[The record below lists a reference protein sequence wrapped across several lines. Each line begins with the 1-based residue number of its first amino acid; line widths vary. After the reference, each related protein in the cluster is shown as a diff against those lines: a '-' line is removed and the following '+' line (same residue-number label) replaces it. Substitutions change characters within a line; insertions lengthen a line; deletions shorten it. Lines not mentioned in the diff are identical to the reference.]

1 MASVIAAPE
10 DAPRIQTTERKA
22 LPYEPGWVDRVIEGI
37 RRLPGPSWVFYL
49 SLWLLLFCILTLIL
63 WTDGASPVGTF
74 FPFHAVIAGIYIY
87 SLAMIHYLKQ
97 VSGAALDDFRPAL
110 ETSDSDFASLRY
122 QLTTMPARATLV
134 ASVVGLVMGVVAPTI
149 VSANMP
155 GLIHALKIGT
165 SPVAT
170 VLEMLGAL
178 FAFSTFS
185 VMFFGG
191 LRKLRLVNQLYITAP
206 HLDLFRPSP
215 LYAFAGLSARTA
227 IAIVVVPYAVLV
239 SAVSVWD
246 IPAAPLFVL
255 PQTLVATIIFL
266 GPLVGVH
273 RILEKQKRHLQDDV
287 GQRLGVANIDL
298 QRRMDAKEFSD
309 MTGLKDGIESLVAVQ
324 NELSKLRTWPW
335 KAGTVS
341 GLAVALFLPI
351 VIWGIQRLLERLGF

>member
-1 MASVIAAPE
+1 
-10 DAPRIQTTERKA
+10 
-22 LPYEPGWVDRVIEGI
+22 
-37 RRLPGPSWVFYL
+37 
-49 SLWLLLFCILTLIL
+49 
-63 WTDGASPVGTF
+63 
-74 FPFHAVIAGIYIY
+74 
-87 SLAMIHYLKQ
+87 
-97 VSGAALDDFRPAL
+97 
-110 ETSDSDFASLRY
+110 
-122 QLTTMPARATLV
+122 
-134 ASVVGLVMGVVAPTI
+134 
-149 VSANMP
+149 
-155 GLIHALKIGT
+155 
-165 SPVAT
+165 
-170 VLEMLGAL
+170 MLGAL

-324 NELSKLRTWPW
+324 NELSKLRT
-335 KAGTVS
+335 GTVS